1 MCLWSAYKN
10 PHRTHPLLFFSLSY
24 FYFISFRCW
33 KSSLRY
39 NIRTQHVN
47 KKKKKTKKKT
57 TFWSSLNKIKYCFF
71 FFPFFW
77 HQRIGFPGIHS
88 RMMTG
93 NSNKLLEEEKRRKME
108 RNKSLLC
115 SFIWSRALRIS
126 ALKNRVF
133 SSPLSKNKY
142 QNMNYL

>member
-1 MCLWSAYKN
+1 
-10 PHRTHPLLFFSLSY
+10 
-24 FYFISFRCW
+24 
-33 KSSLRY
+33 
-39 NIRTQHVN
+39 
-47 KKKKKTKKKT
+47 
-57 TFWSSLNKIKYCFF
+57 
-71 FFPFFW
+71 
-77 HQRIGFPGIHS
+77 
-88 RMMTG
+88 MMTG

-108 RNKSLLC
+108 RNKSLLS